1 MGFLIVAGVLV
12 IFVLF
17 ILAAGVKIVKQ
28 SETMLVERFG
38 KYHKTLNSGFN
49 IIIPFLDKP
58 RPMAWRYTQVSITGD
73 VISMFKMKDRI
84 DLRENVYD
92 FPKQNVIT
100 RDNVVTEI
108 NALIY
113 FQIVDPLKAL
123 YEIGNLPN
131 AIEKL
136 TQTTLRNVIGEL
148 DLDQCLT
155 SRDTINLKLRA
166 ILDEATNKWGVKV
179 NRVELQDINP
189 PKDIRD
195 AMEKQMRAER
205 DKRATILEAEGD
217 KQSRILDAEGVRE
230 SQIQRAEGLKEA
242 EILKAEGEARARIMV
257 AEAEAE
263 AIKKVAMA
271 VNDTTKSDPVQYL
284 IAQQYLETLKTM
296 TEGEKSKTVFLPY
309 EASGVL
315 SSLGGIK
322 EMLKQS

>member
-1 MGFLIVAGVLV
+1 MGFFVVTGVIVAFA
-12 IFVLF
+12 IFML
-17 ILAAGVKIVKQ
+17 ISGVKIVKQ
-28 SETMLVERFG
+28 SETMVVERLG
-38 KYHKTLNSGFN
+38 KYDKTLSSGIN
-49 IIIPFLDKP
+49 IIIPFLDRP
-58 RPMAWRYTQVSITGD
+58 RPMAWRYTQISITGD
-73 VISMFKMKDRI
+73 IISMFKMRERI

-136 TQTTLRNVIGEL
+136 TQTTLRNVIGDLE
-148 DLDQCLT
+148 LDQCLT
-155 SRDTINLKLRA
+155 SRDTINTKLRT

-217 KQSRILDAEGVRE
+217 KQSRILEAEGVRE
-230 SQIQRAEGLKEA
+230 SQIQRAEGQKEA
-242 EILKAEGEARARIMV
+242 EILKATGEAQARILV
-257 AEAEAE
+257 AEAEAS
-263 AIKKVAMA
+263 AISLVAKA
-271 VNDTTKSDPVQYL
+271 VNETTKSDPVQYL

-296 TEGEKSKTVFLPY
+296 TEGDKSKTVFLPY

-322 EMLKQS
+322 ELLKQ